1 MGRMLK
7 PPPVAVAFE
16 ESHFAS
22 TLTMREKITELT
34 RKESCMSCHSTINP
48 LGFALEN
55 FDAIGRF
62 RTAENSKKLN
72 VESDY
77 QTAEGDLIK
86 LRGARDLAEHTAA
99 SEAARQGF
107 IRQLFH
113 YAIKQTP
120 AAFGSETL
128 EELNSAFTKSDFHIR
143 KLLVELNIRA
153 ALPRETAKQASR

>member
-1 MGRMLK
+1 D
-7 PPPVAVAFE
+7 
-16 ESHFAS
+16 SHFPPELS
-22 TLTMREKITELT
+22 MREKITELT

-62 RTAENSKKLN
+62 RTAEQNKKVD

-86 LRGARDLAEHTAA
+86 LRGARDVAEHTLA

-107 IRQLFH
+107 IRQRFH

-120 AAFGSETL
+120 AAFGGETL
-128 EELNSAFTKSDFHIR
+128 EQRDDSF
-143 KLLVELNIRA
+143 V
-153 ALPRETAKQASR
+153 